1 MLNFLMPPM
10 WHQIPHAELRH
21 NFRCRKCPIC
31 APNRP
36 RHNFRCRKCPICAPN
51 RPRHNFRCIK
61 TLFLTPNCLPLLI
74 PVQKMPNFDTESHTP
89 QLPVQKMPNLCTK
102 LGLEQLPVQKMP
114 HLCTKPATPQLP
126 VQKNTLFGTKS
137 RTLNCA
143 TTSGAENAPKPS
155 KTPRRNVF
163 SRPPWSAGRSGS
175 CGK

>member
-1 MLNFLMPPM
+1 MSTFNLLTHCNLKMLNFLIPTM
-10 WHQIPHAELRH
+10 WHQIPHTELRH

-31 APNRP
+31 ALFSAGDDFWCRKTLFLAPNRP
-36 RHNFRCRKCPICAPN
+36 RHNFRCR
-51 RPRHNFRCIK
+51 K

-102 LGLEQLPVQKMP
+102 LGPEQLPVQKMP
-114 HLCTKPATPQLP
+114 
-126 VQKNTLFGTKS
+126 
-137 RTLNCA
+137 
-143 TTSGAENAPKPS
+143 PKPS

-163 SRPPWSAGRSGS
+163 PRPPGSAGRSGS